1 MLRQF
6 ARDPVRQHIAESC
19 ITITEVADSLVREEG
34 ISFRQ
39 ALMLL
44 DMQQQIIAHRSS
56 IKKENLDKVDWQKFY
71 EAVKDFLK

>member
-1 MLRQF
+1 MTGKEGEAAPPPSEVQIPSSLAAF
-6 ARDPVRQHIAESC
+6 AAQA
-19 ITITEVADSLVREEG
+19 G

-56 IKKENLDKVDWQKFY
+56 TKKETLDNVDWQKFY
-71 EAVKDFLK
+71 EAVKEFLQ